1 MFFECGRA
9 NWSCRTKLR
18 LPARLLEPATR
29 NSVKLGIGY
38 AVARHRLAHQAYDDH
53 TQTARMPRIGA
64 RIDATEVAR
73 RANAVGA
80 TTDSNARAWRRQ
92 RDGCATRPR
101 RNRQESQETE
111 EERGPSMAYLR

>member
-1 MFFECGRA
+1 MWFACGRA
-9 NWSCRTKLR
+9 NRYEASAVV
-18 LPARLLEPATR
+18 ARLFEPGTR
-29 NSVKLGIGY
+29 NSVKLGIGC
-38 AVARHRLAHQAYDDH
+38 AVARQHSTSWHTKHDAAHTTRVHR
-53 TQTARMPRIGA
+53 TAA
-64 RIDATEVAR
+64 RPDAAEVAR
-73 RANAVGA
+73 RADALGA